1 MAISDATRKVLWARS
16 HNRCAICRALLA
28 IDADSA
34 GLPWL
39 ILGEEAHIIARKP
52 GGPRGLDGDRTRID
66 EYENLILLCADD
78 HKRVDLQPDVF
89 SAADLRKRKLAHER
103 WAEKKFAGAAEE
115 PIRLVKA
122 PDEDAIPM
130 NPVATGAAVWDLVA
144 GSGLY
149 FMRSVEDD
157 SDPDAS
163 DAADEFLTNARDYGD
178 ISEEI
183 LAQGFNAVREAQRS
197 LEEMLM
203 GLWQRNLF
211 VYGRRVTRTLTG
223 GRGAP
228 SPFGVTHLIVLSSDE
243 VREDGGF
250 AEEASGP

>member
-1 MAISDATRKVLWARS
+1 MAISV
-16 HNRCAICRALLA
+16 CRALLA
-28 IDADSA
+28 IDAESA

-39 ILGEEAHIIARKP
+39 ILGEQAHIIARKP
-52 GGPRGLDGDRTRID
+52 GGPRGLDGDRTPID

-78 HKRVDLQPDVF
+78 QKRVDLQPDVS
-89 SAADLRKRKLAHER
+89 SAAEFRTRKLAHER
-103 WAEKKFAGAAEE
+103 WAEEKFAGEAEE

-122 PDEDAIPM
+122 PDEYAIPM

-149 FMRSVEDD
+149 FMRSVEGDL
-157 SDPDAS
+157 DPGAS
-163 DAADEFLTNARDYGD
+163 DAVDEFLSNAVDYGD

-183 LAQGFNAVREAQRS
+183 LAGGFNAVREAQRT
-197 LEEMLM
+197 LQEMLM
-203 GLWQRNLF
+203 GIWERNLF

-228 SPFGVTHLIVLSSDE
+228 TPFGVTQRRATARARVAALPLLLEHVPP
-243 VREDGGF
+243 RPGF
-250 AEEASGP
+250 AWADR